1 MNFSV
6 SQSSFNYLERECNG
20 EMAVATTNEERET
33 RDVPSVS
40 ERLPIRTEPFVARKA
55 LRGGHAQTLAAWATP
70 RRIALPP
77 SDDRIFSVAP
87 DAQVICRCHWQAAE
101 EPRLALIL
109 VHGLEGSS
117 ESQYIVGTAKK
128 ALEAGFHVVRM
139 NMRNCGGSERLSRT
153 LYHSGL
159 SADVAGVAAA
169 IAQAEPRRVAR
180 LAIAGFSM
188 GANLVLKAAGEWG
201 AAPPANIAAVAG
213 VSAAM
218 DLGPSAD
225 ALHAPANRIYEWNFM
240 RALRRS
246 IRRKAQLF
254 PDLYG
259 GAKLAGVHTIREFD
273 DCITAPYCGFTD
285 ANDYYRRSSASRVV
299 EHISVPA
306 LVIYAQDDPFIRVL
320 PETEQKL
327 RANPTVTLLTPE
339 HGGHCAFLAARN
351 GYDGRWAER
360 QLVNFFRRFV

>member
-1 MNFSV
+1 MPHHTPF
-6 SQSSFNYLERECNG
+6 R
-20 EMAVATTNEERET
+20 
-33 RDVPSVS
+33 P
-40 ERLPIRTEPFVARKA
+40 EPFVPRKA
-55 LRGGHAQTLAAWATP
+55 LRGGHAQTLTAWAAA

-87 DAQVICRCHWQAAE
+87 DAQVVCRCHWQAAAG
-101 EPRLALIL
+101 PRLTLML

-117 ESQYIVGTAKK
+117 ESQYMVGTANK

-159 SADVAGVAAA
+159 SADVAAVAFA
-169 IAQAEPRRVAR
+169 IAEAEPRRVSR
-180 LAIAGFSM
+180 LVIAGFSM
-188 GANLVLKAAGEWG
+188 GANLVLKMAGEWG
-201 AAPPANIAAVAG
+201 ASPPANIAAVAG

-218 DLGPSAD
+218 DLGPSAE
-225 ALHAPANRIYEWNFM
+225 ALHAPANRVYEWNFM

-246 IRRKAQLF
+246 IRRKAELF

-259 GAKLAGVHTIREFD
+259 NAKLAGVRTIRQFD
-273 DCITAPYCGFTD
+273 DCITAPYCGFAD
-285 ANDYYRRSSASRVV
+285 ANDYYQRSSASRVV
-299 EHISVPA
+299 EHITVPA

-320 PETEQKL
+320 PQTEQKL
-327 RANPTVTLLTPE
+327 RANPNITLLTPE
-339 HGGHCAFLAARN
+339 RGGHCAFLAARN

-360 QLVNFFRRFV
+360 QLIQFFRRFA